1 MKRIAIFCDGTW
13 NRSDIGK
20 ATNVLALAQ
29 GVRPT
34 TADGTAQVVLYAAGV
49 GAQGGSSWIARQ
61 IDTLFGGAMGWG
73 LDRVIEDLY
82 RALVFCYEPGDEIY
96 VFGFSRGA
104 YTARSLVGLIRWSGI
119 LPPRNVQ
126 FVPDA
131 LALYR
136 IYRRD
141 DDEAG
146 TGPARRTGRGPLRR
160 VLAALTGK
168 SGLEAEAPP
177 PRRTARNK
185 LNTDFRRA
193 YAPRT
198 ATSPEEFEARRQVRI
213 DAVALKIRYLGV
225 WDTVG
230 SLGLPDRWLVARIAN
245 RGFHFHDADLSR
257 MVERARHAVAL
268 DEQRPSFAPTLW
280 PNIEG
285 LNRLAL
291 DLPDDADLSVVPL
304 DLLPYREEWFP
315 GDHGA
320 VGGGDRRG
328 LSAYARLWV
337 AQGAQAAG
345 LEFEPGRLAQFEAE
359 RDPRGPLV
367 GSAAWWRWLAVL
379 GLRLT
384 PRTGPTDQGQVN
396 DAALERRRVDPDYRP
411 AALLEEVWRPVL
423 ARPPRAPEGDYASVP
438 SAVIRVAPRR

>member
-13 NRSDIGK
+13 NRSDAGE
-20 ATNVLALAQ
+20 ATNVLRLAQ
-29 GVRPT
+29 SVRR
-34 TADGTAQVVLYAAGV
+34 TAGDGTSQVVLYAAGV

-61 IDTLFGGAMGWG
+61 IDAVFGGAMGWG

-82 RALVFCYEPGDEIY
+82 RALVFCYEPGDEIF

-119 LPPRNVQ
+119 LPPGNVAL
-126 FVPDA
+126 VPEA

-136 IYRRD
+136 IYRPD
-141 DDEAG
+141 DAEPGVPLSRTGRTGRTWDAG
-146 TGPARRTGRGPLRR
+146 TGKPVMDSAK
-160 VLAALTGK
+160 A
-168 SGLEAEAPP
+168 P
-177 PRRTARNK
+177 PRRTASNR
-185 LNTDFRRA
+185 LNTAFRRA

-198 ATSPEEFEARRQVRI
+198 ATSPEEYEARRKVRS
-213 DAVALKIRYLGV
+213 DAVALRIRYLGV

-230 SLGLPDRWLVARIAN
+230 SLGLPDRWLVSRLAN
-245 RGFHFHDADLSR
+245 RGFHFHDAELSR
-257 MVERARHAVAL
+257 MVEFARHAVAL

-280 PNIEG
+280 PNIGG

-320 VGGGDRRG
+320 VGGGERQG

-337 AQGAQAAG
+337 AQGAQLAG
-345 LEFEPGRLAQFEAE
+345 LDFEPGRLAAFAAE
-359 RDPRGPLV
+359 RDASEPLV
-367 GSAAWWRWLAVL
+367 GSAAWWRWLALL

-384 PRTGPTDQGQVN
+384 ARDGPDDQGQVN
-396 DAALERRRVDPDYRP
+396 DATLDRRRVDPDYRP
-411 AALLEEVWRPVL
+411 AALEEEVWRQVL
-423 ARPPRAPEGDYASVP
+423 ARPPAAGVGATTAP
-438 SAVIRVAPRR
+438 PRP